1 MYVVT
6 LAFKKCLQCNKH
18 WAESCGIF
26 MSLPVREALNYQR
39 PQPRISAWVGFTR
52 STEQVKAKR
61 CNVLQTINSNSNW
74 GPVQKKVKFTAQT
87 FLYLGDYG

>member
-1 MYVVT
+1 MLLLWLLKSAYKAINT
-6 LAFKKCLQCNKH
+6 G
-18 WAESCGIF
+18 AESCGIF

-39 PQPRISAWVGFTR
+39 PQARISAWVGFTR

-74 GPVQKKVKFTAQT
+74 GSVQKKVKFTAQT
-87 FLYLGDYG
+87 FLYLGDCG